1 MGDVVSLVEKAQQEV
16 NEEDA
21 KKLSEK
27 MAKGEMTMDDMLS
40 QLEQL
45 KKMGGLGG
53 VMNMLPGV
61 QKMKAQLANANV
73 DEKMVGRQT
82 AIIRSM
88 TKKERRDAKLLNGS
102 RKRRIASGSG
112 TTVEE
117 VNRLVKQ
124 FMEMSRVMKQM
135 GKLGQKGMMRT
146 GIGNLF
152 RR

>member
-1 MGDVVSLVEKAQQEV
+1 
-16 NEEDA
+16 
-21 KKLSEK
+21 
-27 MAKGEMTMDDMLS
+27 
-40 QLEQL
+40 
-45 KKMGGLGG
+45 
-53 VMNMLPGV
+53 
-61 QKMKAQLANANV
+61 
-73 DEKMVGRQT
+73 
-82 AIIRSM
+82 M